1 MTVQNAYEI
10 VKRKYPDMVAI
21 ECLDFSDFYAFGL
34 AEKGRETE
42 EVGGGYVT
50 INKDSG
56 ELGGFTPTQD
66 FEAFFAAKEIPVDIL
81 K

>member
-21 ECLDFSDFYAFGL
+21 ECLDFPDFYAFGL
-34 AEKGRETE
+34 VEKGREPE

-56 ELGGFTPTQD
+56 KIGGFTPTQD